1 MDEQEL
7 NKRIGI
13 IQDEIIR
20 LNNAAM
26 AMGAYNIRKYP
37 DNFLEFSLQTAVRAE
52 KLACK
57 LRHLIGAYGTV
68 KPQELMQQIAEA
80 QGIEISED
88 NGMVLIKIPRLLPKW
103 KNNRSGEFL
112 NQPLYCALDKYCK
125 EHAAAKFSECAV
137 CFVHVYD
144 KALSLERIRDYD
156 NMEMKHILDTVAT
169 FLMADDTG
177 ILCDAYH
184 TTEYGDADCTRIYIM
199 PQEKLPDFISR
210 LKSYPKSI
218 SSFEEK

>member
-1 MDEQEL
+1 MDEL
-7 NKRIGI
+7 VFNNRLRN

-20 LNNAAM
+20 LNNAVM

-37 DNFLEFSLQTAVRAE
+37 DNFLEFSMDTAVRAE

-57 LRHLIGAYGTV
+57 FRHLIGAYGTV
-68 KPQELMQQIAEA
+68 KPPAFMQRVSEA
-80 QGIEISED
+80 QNIQISEE
-88 NGMVLIKIPRLLPKW
+88 NGTVLIRVPRLLPKW

-112 NQPLYCALDKYCK
+112 TQPLFYVMETYCK
-125 EHAAAKFSECAV
+125 EHTVTKFSECAV

-156 NMEMKHILDTVAT
+156 NMQMKHILDTVAT

-177 ILCDAYH
+177 LLCDAYH
-184 TTEYGDADCTRIYIM
+184 TTEYGDADCTCIYIM
-199 PQEKLPDFISR
+199 SQDRLPDFISGR
-210 LKSYPKSI
+210 KSYPKSI
-218 SSFEEK
+218 SNFEEK